1 VAAIDHLVLATP
13 SLADTTASVAAAI
26 GVEPSAG
33 GRHVGVGT
41 ANTLLSFGDG
51 SYLEI
56 IGPDPTQ
63 DVDAVKPFGIDELS
77 DARLVTFAARVDGID
92 EVIAAARSHGHDPGD
107 ARAMSRAT
115 PDGGLLAWSLTA
127 PPAWAGGV
135 VPFLIDWGTTT
146 HPSTTAAG
154 GASLSGF
161 SVSHPEPA
169 TIIAA
174 LAAIGLDIPVTRAEA
189 PALSAVIAGPAG
201 SMLLTS

>member
-1 VAAIDHLVLATP
+1 MLGLARDRAAGIHPYFVPPEHIALA
-13 SLADTTASVAAAI
+13 
-26 GVEPSAG
+26 
-33 GRHVGVGT
+33 R
-41 ANTLLSFGDG
+41 
-51 SYLEI
+51 EI

-92 EVIAAARSHGHDPGD
+92 EVIAAARSRGHDPGD

-115 PDGGLLAWSLTA
+115 PDGGLLAWSLTS